1 MLIRKSRANK
11 LKFQNLEQQELST
24 FFQPDKVVKNKDR
37 DGKTLCILVVFV
49 QRNHRLIP
57 KKFKRT

>member
-11 LKFQNLEQQELST
+11 LKFQNQEQQELST

-49 QRNHRLIP
+49 
-57 KKFKRT
+57 